1 MNTEAGLFDWLLF
14 LRKTQ
19 IMKFNYTFLFTF
31 FILSLVSCNEIDEGP
46 DPEVDFWESHE
57 PFELDYNL
65 PMGLARS
72 DKFAETAQALGESD
86 LIEASG
92 IVISIANPGYL
103 WTHEDKN
110 NTNEIF
116 LLDAMTGETVAS
128 YELTGIFNRDW
139 EDIEIGLGPV
149 DGVNYIYLGEV
160 GDNDRVY
167 RDYKIY
173 RFEEPVYEEEHR
185 GKKNPIASEEIQTI
199 TFNYPENKRHDV
211 ETLLLDPWTKD
222 LFLVTKRDFFSII
235 YVLPFPQN
243 TDQPTEPVLVG
254 EFPFT
259 RAVGGNIALDGRE
272 MLIKTYDFILHWER
286 SEGENMVD
294 MFTGIPKLAPYNP
307 TEPQGEAICFD
318 SNKGYFTLSEFSN
331 AIVPVLYYY
340 DRIRP

>member
-1 MNTEAGLFDWLLF
+1 MKYNCSF
-14 LRKTQ
+14 LSA
-19 IMKFNYTFLFTF
+19 L
-31 FILSLVSCNEIDEGP
+31 FILSIVSCN
-46 DPEVDFWESHE
+46 DPVEEPVSEVGFWESHE
-57 PFELDYNL
+57 PFELDYSL
-65 PMGLARS
+65 PMGLVRS
-72 DKFAETAQALGESD
+72 DKFSESAQALGESD

-92 IVISIANPGYL
+92 IVISIANPGHL

-116 LLDAMTGETVAS
+116 LLDALTGETVAS

-139 EDIEIGLGPV
+139 EDIEIGPGPI

-173 RFEEPVYEEEHR
+173 RFEEPVFKEGHR
-185 GKKNPIASEEIQTI
+185 GKKNPIVNEEIQTI
-199 TFNYPENKRHDV
+199 QFNYPENKRHDV

-222 LFLVTKRDFFSII
+222 LFLITKRDFFSII

-243 TDQPTEPVLVG
+243 TDQETQPILVG

-259 RAVGGNIALDGRE
+259 RAVGGNISLDGSE
-272 MLIKTYDFILHWER
+272 MLIKTYDFIMHWER
-286 SEGENMVD
+286 NEGEDMVD
-294 MFTGIPKLAPYNP
+294 MFLKNPKLAPYNP

-318 SNKGYFTLSEFSN
+318 INKGYFTLSEYSN